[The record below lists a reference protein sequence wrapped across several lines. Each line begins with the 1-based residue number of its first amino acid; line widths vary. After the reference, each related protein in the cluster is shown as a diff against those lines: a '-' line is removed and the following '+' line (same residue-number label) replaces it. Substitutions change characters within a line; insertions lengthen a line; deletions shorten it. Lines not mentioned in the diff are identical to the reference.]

1 MRRREL
7 LFGTTALTAIA
18 LTSASRAQEAVV
30 GDITLPLTR
39 ERLVSL
45 LSDIGR
51 LVLAVDTLRLNLML
65 TRPASDMVNVDF
77 GAEDA
82 QYRERKARVRDSR
95 ERLIPELANLPD
107 VLPPLS
113 DQLEEAVRRAV
124 TRLLEAGIAAGSA
137 LLREMVD
144 NFWAFLF
151 VLERTTA
158 DGSGAVASWI
168 CGSFP
173 FSVLC

>member
-7 LFGTTALTAIA
+7 LLGTTATGAIA
-18 LTSASRAQEAVV
+18 LTTASRAQEAVG

-45 LSDIGR
+45 LTDIGR
-51 LVLAVDTLRLNLML
+51 MLLAVDTLRLNLML
-65 TRPASDMVNVDF
+65 SLPASDMANVNF
-77 GAEDA
+77 GAEEA
-82 QYRERKARVRDSR
+82 QYSERQAQVRNSR
-95 ERLIPELANLPD
+95 ERLFPDLANLPD
-107 VLPPLS
+107 LLPQLS
-113 DQLEEAVRRAV
+113 DQLEEAVRRAA

-137 LLREMVD
+137 LLREMID
-144 NFWAFLF
+144 SFWAFLF
-151 VLERTTA
+151 VLERTSA
-158 DGSGAVASWI
+158 NGASAVASWI